1 MTILKFMSAIA
12 IAGLT
17 LCVNANQSTMGP
29 AIKDYGPVYPV
40 KEMDEPLPMDFHY
53 KAVFDVYKTAT
64 DETTHSRRLESVARF
79 INMHAAKG
87 VPTEKM
93 SLAVVFHGKA
103 TKDILNDIEYKKK
116 YQVSN
121 PNRPLI
127 AALSKAGVKLYVCGQ
142 TTDYFKYKR
151 SDILPE
157 VKIALSAMTQLTY
170 LQAQGYALLP

>member
-1 MTILKFMSAIA
+1 MYILQVLSFIA
-12 IAGLT
+12 ITGFTSSLA
-17 LCVNANQSTMGP
+17 ANQPAMGP
-29 AIKDYGPVYPV
+29 VIKNFGPVYPV
-40 KEMDEPLPMDFHY
+40 TEMDEPLPENFQY
-53 KAVFDVYKTAT
+53 KAVFDVYKTAS

-87 VPTEKM
+87 VPIEKM

-103 TKDILNDIEYKKK
+103 TKDILSDDVYSKK
-116 YQVSN
+116 YQVNN

-127 AALSKAGVKLYVCGQ
+127 EALSRAGVKLYVCGQ
-142 TTDYFKYKR
+142 TTDYFKYGR

-157 VKIALSAMTQLTY
+157 VKIALSAMTQLTF